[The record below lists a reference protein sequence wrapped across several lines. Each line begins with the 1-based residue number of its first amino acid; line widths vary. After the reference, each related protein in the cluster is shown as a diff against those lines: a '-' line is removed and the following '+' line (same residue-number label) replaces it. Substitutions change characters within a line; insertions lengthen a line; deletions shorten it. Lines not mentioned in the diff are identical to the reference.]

1 MLVCE
6 ILLKY
11 YQFAVLQENLEPFN
25 ELQLEVVVAMASVG
39 PQWHLQHQMTGLVDN
54 PPSGNMFN
62 QWRIALQ

>member
-39 PQWHLQHQMTGLVDN
+39 PQWHLQHQMTGLVGN